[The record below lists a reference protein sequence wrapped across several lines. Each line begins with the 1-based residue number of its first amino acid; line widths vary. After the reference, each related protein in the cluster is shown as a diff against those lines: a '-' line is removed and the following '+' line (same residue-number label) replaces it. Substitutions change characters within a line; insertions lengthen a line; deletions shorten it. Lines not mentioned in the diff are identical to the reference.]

1 MINAAIDHTAAVFGE
16 PISAEW
22 LPTPDLAKPGSE
34 KLLSDYDALWAA
46 PASPY
51 ESGVGMLRGIEY
63 ARCHNLPFT
72 GT

>member
-1 MINAAIDHTAAVFGE
+1 M
-16 PISAEW
+16 
-22 LPTPDLAKPGSE
+22 
-34 KLLSDYDALWAA
+34 SDYDALWAA

-63 ARCHNLPFT
+63 ARCHNVPFT